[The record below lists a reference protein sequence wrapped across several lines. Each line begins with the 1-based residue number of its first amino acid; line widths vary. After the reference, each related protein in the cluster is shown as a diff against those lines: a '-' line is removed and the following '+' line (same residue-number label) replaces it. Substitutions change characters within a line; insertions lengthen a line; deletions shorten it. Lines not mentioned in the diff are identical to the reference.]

1 MSTASGAAVVVGVDG
16 SADALRAVRVAA
28 TEATVRQRPLRVVH
42 ALGWPRRNMPASPA
56 PAGPLDG
63 GPRYEAERI
72 VARAIAEARAAAP
85 DLDVTGGIAEGE
97 PAEAML
103 GESPKAALLVL
114 GDRGLGGFSGL
125 IVGSVAVQVSG
136 HAACPVLVVRGRDDP
151 SGPVVVGVDGS
162 ELSELAVGF
171 AVEEA
176 ALHGTD
182 LVAVHAFNHP
192 VSAGAGD
199 MLLLVYDVDELRSDE
214 ERLLAESVAGW
225 RGRYPEV
232 AIRPRLIR
240 GRPAPALIDQTA
252 TARLVVVGARG
263 RGGFTGL
270 VTGSVSQALLHHAQ
284 CPVAV
289 VHRPDGQRADAPAR
303 DAAGLR
309 SGR

>member
-28 TEATVRQRPLRVVH
+28 AEATIRQRPLRVVH
-42 ALGWPRRNMPASPA
+42 ALGWPQRNMPASPA
-56 PAGPLDG
+56 PGGPLDG

-72 VARAIAEARAAAP
+72 VAKAIAEARAAAP

-136 HAACPVLVVRGRDDP
+136 HAACPVLVVRGREDP
-151 SGPVVVGVDGS
+151 AGPVVVGVDGS

-176 ALHGTD
+176 ALRGAD
-182 LVAVHAFNHP
+182 LVAVHVFNHP

-199 MLLLVYDVDELRSDE
+199 MLPLVYDVDELRSDE

-225 RGRYPEV
+225 RGRYPDV
-232 AIRPRLIR
+232 TIRPRLIR
-240 GRPAPALIDQTA
+240 GRPAPVLVDQTA

-284 CPVAV
+284 CPVTV
-289 VHRPDGQRADAPAR
+289 VHRPDGQQAGAPAR